1 MNRTKTLDAAL
12 SAVKTRGQA
21 YGTPENNFLRIAR
34 RWNVHLLNRYGARVE
49 LDQTDVAAMMADL
62 KLARLEE
69 TPSHQDS
76 WTDLAGYAACGAEV
90 SAVAGDLLG
99 RIDSVE
105 AVVEA
110 ALAEPHYQV
119 RTRTAPDGH
128 PYIDVQRVPSGTI
141 IPINSDE
148 LDAPLFDDGRRV

>member
-1 MNRTKTLDAAL
+1 MNRTTTLHAAL
-12 SAVKTRGQA
+12 SAVETRGKS

-49 LDQTDVAAMMADL
+49 LDATDVAAMMADM

-90 SAVAGDLLG
+90 SVVDEKVAADLIGEMAVS
-99 RIDSVE
+99 R
-105 AVVEA
+105 
-110 ALAEPHYQV
+110 ALAEPDAN
-119 RTRTAPDGH
+119 TNSSW
-128 PYIDVQRVPSGTI
+128 SGVTI
-141 IPINSDE
+141 RPGADE
-148 LDAPLFDDGRRV
+148 VLDDGRRV